1 MLVADVGSKDWLSRS
16 AIQRDHELYLM
27 RKNLLVI
34 DGKRN
39 ITNEGVHLVEAHCKK
54 MVDKSWATAI
64 LDSVMTHY
72 SLIANLIKEYARDSR
87 EGKKDL
93 DEFFKDLREAVD
105 NELDCFSLDERM
117 KDYDLYG
124 SWNDDAGA

>member
-1 MLVADVGSKDWLSRS
+1 MLAAKTGLSRS

-54 MVDKSWATAI
+54 IVVDKS
-64 LDSVMTHY
+64 
-72 SLIANLIKEYARDSR
+72 
-87 EGKKDL
+87 
-93 DEFFKDLREAVD
+93 
-105 NELDCFSLDERM
+105 
-117 KDYDLYG
+117 
-124 SWNDDAGA
+124 